1 MKDTSLLASA
11 AILAGELSAI
21 VAFLGLTSR
30 LRPVKWLWRRL
41 VTDPLGE
48 WFRHQIKSSETG
60 HLVAYHLGPNSD
72 RRAVHERLERVERLV
87 LLQPI
92 VEPTFDDLEED

>member
-1 MKDTSLLASA
+1 MRDTSLLASA
-11 AILAGELSAI
+11 ALLAGELSAI
-21 VAFLGLTSR
+21 LAFLGLTSR
-30 LRPVKWLWRRL
+30 LRPVKWLWKQL
-41 VTDPLGE
+41 VIDPIGE
-48 WFRHQIKSSETG
+48 WLRHQIKSSETG

-92 VEPTFDDLEED
+92 AQPTLDDLEED